1 MRLLKWCKNTYY
13 YMSYNIDLMIDTNT
27 KSGIKS
33 VRLHKCM

>member
-1 MRLLKWCKNTYY
+1 
-13 YMSYNIDLMIDTNT
+13 MSYNIDLMIDTNT